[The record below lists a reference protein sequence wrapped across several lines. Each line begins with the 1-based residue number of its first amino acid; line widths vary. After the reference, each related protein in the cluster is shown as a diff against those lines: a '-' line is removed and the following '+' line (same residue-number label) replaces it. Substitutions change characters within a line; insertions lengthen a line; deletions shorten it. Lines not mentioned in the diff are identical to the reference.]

1 MTLDKIAIDGSVGA
15 LAVSTPVWVE
25 YVSTYGGL
33 VMLIGGIILLALRI
47 ALAWKEWNK
56 SNG

>member
-1 MTLDKIAIDGSVGA
+1 MTLDKIAIDGSIGT
-15 LAVSTPVWVE
+15 LAVSVPIWVE

-33 VMLIGGIILLALRI
+33 VMLIGGIVLLGFRI

-56 SNG
+56 PNG